1 MKLYN
6 YSVVLSLLSL
16 LINHYLPSESMYLLG
31 FLIILTFGVLH
42 GANDIVIIN
51 KSFKQL
57 KNKKLVFVISFY
69 LTIVLVSATLFVFVP
84 VLALLLFV
92 IISAYHFGEQ
102 HWNSILVYS
111 NRYIKVL
118 FELIYGCFIFCL
130 IFYFHLEE
138 VERIIESICNYYID
152 LSRMWLLLTISGV
165 LMVILS
171 LYLLTNNKL
180 FKIQLSEQMLYIL
193 VLAIVFKVSGLI
205 WSFAVYFVLWHSI
218 PSLNDQITYLY
229 GKVNRDTI
237 TEYIKKAFVYWL
249 ASIIGLMALLFL
261 FKDYKVFEA
270 LLFSFIAAITFPHVI
285 VIYKMFNVKD

>member
-1 MKLYN
+1 MKIYN
-6 YSVVLSLLSL
+6 YSVILSLGSL
-16 LINHYLPSESMYLLG
+16 LVNHYIPSEGMYLLG

-51 KSFKQL
+51 KSFKPL
-57 KNKKLVFVISFY
+57 KNKNIAFVISFY
-69 LTIVLVSATLFVFVP
+69 LTIVMASAILFALVP
-84 VLALLLFV
+84 VIALLLFI

-102 HWNSILVYS
+102 HWHHVLVYS
-111 NRYIKVL
+111 NTYIKIF
-118 FELIYGCFIFCL
+118 FELAYGCFILCL

-152 LSRMWLLLTISGV
+152 LSYMWLFLTISGV
-165 LMVILS
+165 FMVLCS
-171 LYLLTNNKL
+171 LYLLNKNKL
-180 FKIQLSEQMLYIL
+180 FKIQLREQMLYIL

-205 WSFAVYFVLWHSI
+205 WSFAIYFVLWHSI

-229 GKVNRDTI
+229 GKVTRDTI

-249 ASIIGLMALLFL
+249 ASIVGLIVLFFL
-261 FKDYKVFEA
+261 FKDYKIFEA

-285 VIYKMFNVKD
+285 VIYKMFNVED